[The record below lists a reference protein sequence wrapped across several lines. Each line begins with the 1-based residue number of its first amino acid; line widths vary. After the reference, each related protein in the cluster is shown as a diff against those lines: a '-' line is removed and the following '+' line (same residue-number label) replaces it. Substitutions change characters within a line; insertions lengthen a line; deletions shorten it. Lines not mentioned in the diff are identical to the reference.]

1 MLPSTEMLARETPP
15 RAWGRLEEKKFY
27 NPNFRNTPT
36 SVGKTLESPLAI
48 AGDEKH
54 PHERGEDCR
63 KGMQQIQPKKH
74 PHERGEDGKAR
85 QGKYL

>member
-1 MLPSTEMLARETPP
+1 MA
-15 RAWGRLEEKKFY
+15 GILEIGK
-27 NPNFRNTPT
+27 RNTPT
-36 SVGKTLESPLAI
+36 SVGKTVCFPAQRCLQ
-48 AGDEKH
+48 GKH